1 LDGSASPRK
10 NKPTPEAFL
19 GQQNKPD
26 RDNML
31 TRIKQLHDRFFDLVS
46 YLQSPFLLFVRLY
59 WGWQLIQSGWGK
71 LHHLSNV
78 TEFFTSLGL
87 PLPAQTAVAI
97 SCLEFFGGIFLA
109 IGLLSRLTAL
119 AMTINLIVAYITADR
134 EALFSIFSDP
144 DKFYAAAPYTFLVA
158 SLIILL
164 FGPGKFALDTL
175 LDRWMGAPAAPA
187 SSTLET

>member
-1 LDGSASPRK
+1 MVLPAGEKAGDFVKLSRGSYIDMK
-10 NKPTPEAFL
+10 NLFTQF
-19 GQQNKPD
+19 
-26 RDNML
+26 R
-31 TRIKQLHDRFFDLVS
+31 QLYDRFFELVS
-46 YLQSPFLLFVRLY
+46 YLQSPFLLAVRLY
-59 WGWQLIQSGWGK
+59 WGWQLIESGWGK
-71 LHHLSNV
+71 LHNLSKV

-87 PLPAQTAVAI
+87 PMPAQTAVAI

-158 SLIILL
+158 SVLILI
-164 FGPGKFALDTL
+164 FGPGKFAVDTL
-175 LDRWMGAPAAPA
+175 VGFRSETLTLPA
-187 SSTLET
+187 SRSLES

>member
-1 LDGSASPRK
+1 MKLVGAKRIRFDMK
-10 NKPTPEAFL
+10 NLYT
-19 GQQNKPD
+19 Q
-26 RDNML
+26 
-31 TRIKQLHDRFFDLVS
+31 IKHLYNRFFDAVS
-46 YLQSPFLLFVRLY
+46 YLQSPFLVLVRLY
-59 WGWQLIQSGWGK
+59 WGWQLIESGWGK

-78 TEFFTSLGL
+78 TQFFTSLGL

-144 DKFYAAAPYTFLVA
+144 DKFYAAAPYTFLLA
-158 SLIILL
+158 SLIILV

-175 LDRWMGAPAAPA
+175 LGFSTGTSPSQA
-187 SSTLET
+187 SRSFES